1 MNIQPLFEN
10 ITDKWIVKVF
20 CFVIALVLFFVH
32 QTASVERKSFIVP
45 LSVKED
51 GAVVSTNITDENSNR
66 LTTVKLDVRAEADDL
81 AKIEARKSDLK
92 AYVDISAIGK
102 AGIKKVPV
110 YLELPDDLKLIE
122 PLEIASIPESVF
134 VKTERLMSR
143 YIPIKPSITG
153 EVDRGYIQNDITV
166 VPNSVFVSGPESIVS
181 ELSYIITENIDV
193 VNHYDTFSARTS
205 LVNLNKA
212 IKINSPEEIMVR
224 VGIAAVKDVKLFD
237 SVPVQFVGIRP
248 EVRISEKS
256 AEQTVSVNLS
266 GNLLFLERLS
276 ATRIIARAD
285 CSKITTP
292 GEYEL
297 SVSISVPSGSVNA
310 DKDKKI
316 IRVVFESS
324 AENSSENEKAE
335 NDNNGA

>member
-102 AGIKKVPV
+102 VGIKKVPV

-193 VNHYDTFSARTS
+193 VNHYDTFSARTN

-212 IKINSPEEIMVR
+212 IKINSPDEIMVR

-248 EVRISEKS
+248 EVKIAEKS
-256 AEQTVSVNLS
+256 VEQTVSVNLS

-285 CSKITTP
+285 CSKITSP